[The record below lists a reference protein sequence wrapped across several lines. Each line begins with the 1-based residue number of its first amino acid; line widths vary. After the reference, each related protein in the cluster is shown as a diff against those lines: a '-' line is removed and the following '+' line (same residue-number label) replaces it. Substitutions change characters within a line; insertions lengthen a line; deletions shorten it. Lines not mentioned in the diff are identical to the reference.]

1 LANSKLLV
9 PGHFNIVMQIHL
21 PHYALGAG
29 AYGLEAL
36 VSFENGEL
44 GVPHLDGV
52 ERRWS
57 GRHLGAWPGIE
68 ERHAVDGATKSGSG
82 AGAEQ
87 LAESRRACC
96 CYCLQH
102 TQPNANQP

>member
-1 LANSKLLV
+1 
-9 PGHFNIVMQIHL
+9 MQIHL